1 MENDKSRTV
10 TSNFLWR
17 FFERCGAQGVTFV
30 VSVVLARLLDPSLY
44 GVIALVTVF
53 TSIMQVFVD
62 SGMGNALIQ
71 KKDADDLDFSSVF
84 WFNLAMCSALYLL
97 MFLAAPFIASFY
109 KMPELTPVVRVLS
122 LILIISGIKNVQQAY
137 VSRHML
143 FKRFF
148 FSTLGGTIGA
158 AIVGITLAYYGFGVW
173 ALVAQMLFNAAV
185 DTTILWIT
193 VKWRPRREFSIERL
207 KGLFSFGWKLLV
219 SSLIDTVYK
228 DLTQLIIGK
237 KYSSSDLAQYNQGN
251 KFPQLIVTNINT
263 SIDSVLLPTMSKS
276 QDNASEIKTMTRRAI
291 KTSTYIM
298 MPFMVGLAVCA
309 EPLVNLILTE
319 KWLPCVFFLRIFCFT
334 YAFYPI
340 HTANLNA
347 IKAMGRSDLFLVL
360 EIIKKIVG
368 ITAILCTMWVS
379 VEAMAYSLLLTSVIN
394 QIINSWPN
402 KRLMNYSYLEQ
413 LKDMLP
419 QICLSLFMGAIVFS
433 VQYIGLND
441 IFTLLIQVPVGA
453 LIYIVL
459 SKLFHIDSFEY
470 LINTVKGLLH
480 KQKKEAQI

>member
-158 AIVGITLAYYGFGVW
+158 AIVGITLAYYGFGV
-173 ALVAQMLFNAAV
+173 
-185 DTTILWIT
+185 
-193 VKWRPRREFSIERL
+193 
-207 KGLFSFGWKLLV
+207 
-219 SSLIDTVYK
+219 
-228 DLTQLIIGK
+228 
-237 KYSSSDLAQYNQGN
+237 
-251 KFPQLIVTNINT
+251 
-263 SIDSVLLPTMSKS
+263 
-276 QDNASEIKTMTRRAI
+276 
-291 KTSTYIM
+291 
-298 MPFMVGLAVCA
+298 
-309 EPLVNLILTE
+309 
-319 KWLPCVFFLRIFCFT
+319 
-334 YAFYPI
+334 
-340 HTANLNA
+340 
-347 IKAMGRSDLFLVL
+347 
-360 EIIKKIVG
+360 
-368 ITAILCTMWVS
+368 
-379 VEAMAYSLLLTSVIN
+379 
-394 QIINSWPN
+394 
-402 KRLMNYSYLEQ
+402 
-413 LKDMLP
+413 
-419 QICLSLFMGAIVFS
+419 
-433 VQYIGLND
+433 
-441 IFTLLIQVPVGA
+441 
-453 LIYIVL
+453 
-459 SKLFHIDSFEY
+459 
-470 LINTVKGLLH
+470 
-480 KQKKEAQI
+480 